1 MCLNDQEIIE
11 LYESRSEQ
19 AIAAT
24 DQKYGAYL
32 HSIARGITGSEQDA
46 QECVNDTYLR
56 AWNSIPPAPA
66 RLGAYLARIARN
78 IALDA
83 VSRKSAQRRGGGE
96 LTLMLS
102 ELEDSLPDTA
112 GQPSDQGEI
121 SAVMDSFLRELEPRE
136 RAVFIR
142 RYFYADSV
150 ADIAKAAGLSY
161 RAVTSMLHR
170 TRKKLRAR
178 LQKEGIIV

>member
-11 LYESRSEQ
+11 LYERRSEQ

-24 DQKYGAYL
+24 EQRYGPYL
-32 HSIARGITGSEQDA
+32 HSIARGITGSEEDGE
-46 QECVNDTYLR
+46 ECVNDVYLR

-66 RLGAYLARIARN
+66 RLGAYLARITRN

-83 VSRKSAQRRGGGE
+83 VSRKNAQRRGGGE
-96 LTLMLS
+96 LMLMLS
-102 ELEDSLPDTA
+102 ELTDTLPDTEGA
-112 GQPSDQGEI
+112 PSEEGEI
-121 SAVMDSFLRELEPRE
+121 TAVIDSFLRELGPRE
-136 RAVFIR
+136 RAIFIR

-150 ADIAKAAGLSY
+150 SDIAEAAGLGY

-170 TRKKLRAR
+170 TRKRLRAR

>member
-11 LYESRSEQ
+11 LYETRSEQ
-19 AIAAT
+19 AIVAT
-24 DQKYGAYL
+24 EQKYGAYL
-32 HSIARGITGSEQDA
+32 HSIARNITGSDEDGE
-46 QECVNDTYLR
+46 ECVNDAYLR

-66 RLGAYLARIARN
+66 RLGAYLARITRN

-83 VSRKSAQRRGGGE
+83 ISRKNAQRRGGGE

-102 ELEDSLPDTA
+102 ELEDTLPDTEGA
-112 GQPSDQGEI
+112 PSEEGEI
-121 SAVMDSFLRELEPRE
+121 TAVIDSFLRELEPRE

-150 ADIAKAAGLSY
+150 GDIAKAAGLGY